1 MKKTLYQVAYISYDT
16 MDNYMFTQLY
26 PPTTDEDKAIADY
39 EQEVR
44 NKISECEELKRDGSI
59 EWFNVNRK
67 DGQATICICHN
78 GSIEDVRILFR
89 IYEVEV

>member
-16 MDNYMFTQLY
+16 MDNYMCTLLNQ
-26 PPTTDEDKAIADY
+26 PTTDKDKAIADY
-39 EQEVR
+39 EQDVQ
-44 NKISECEELKRDGSI
+44 NKISECEELKRDGDI

-67 DGQATICICHN
+67 DDQTTICICHN

-89 IYEVEV
+89 LYEVEV